1 MRTGKR
7 RKGALD
13 MAANTTDHALPV
25 KRFIDV
31 NCDYGESYGAYSF
44 GQDEELLPFV
54 SSVNIAC
61 GFHAG
66 DPHTMREAVERA
78 VQAGAAI
85 GAHPGLPDRMGFG
98 RRELAI
104 TPQE

>member
-1 MRTGKR
+1 M
-7 RKGALD
+7 
-13 MAANTTDHALPV
+13 
-25 KRFIDV
+25 
-31 NCDYGESYGAYSF
+31 NCDFGESYGAYSF
-44 GQDEELLPFV
+44 GQDENCSPYV

-78 VQAGAAI
+78 VRAGAAI

-98 RRELAI
+98 RREIAI
-104 TPQE
+104 APQEAYDYTLYQLGALDAFVRAAGGGSAT